1 MENTVLAFVSPQPS
15 SDGQWRTICRRKN
28 SRFCAVVKTNQKFK
42 TFANEHR
49 YQNTNG
55 TNIGTRVSFD
65 KPYKT
70 NKPKLLYQGY
80 VECCTSMLEGNSNE
94 ISL

>member
-1 MENTVLAFVSPQPS
+1 MWRTRFWLLFLPCHR
-15 SDGQWRTICRRKN
+15 DGQLNLPAK
-28 SRFCAVVKTNQKFK
+28 KQPLLYGGQKFK
-42 TFANEHR
+42 TFDANEQR

>member
-1 MENTVLAFVSPQPS
+1 MENTVLAFVSPLPS
-15 SDGQWRTICRRKN
+15 SDGQHNLPAKKQPLLCGGQN
-28 SRFCAVVKTNQKFK
+28 DSK
-42 TFANEHR
+42 TFANEQR